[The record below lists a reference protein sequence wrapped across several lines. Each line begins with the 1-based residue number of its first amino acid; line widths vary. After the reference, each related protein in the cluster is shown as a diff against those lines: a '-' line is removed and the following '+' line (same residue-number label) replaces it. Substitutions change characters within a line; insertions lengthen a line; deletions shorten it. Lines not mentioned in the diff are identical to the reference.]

1 MKITFKKNK
10 NEKTYELIPK
20 IRMKITFKKIEN
32 GLN

>member
-20 IRMKITFKKIEN
+20 NKNEN
-32 GLN
+32 YILKNRKWA